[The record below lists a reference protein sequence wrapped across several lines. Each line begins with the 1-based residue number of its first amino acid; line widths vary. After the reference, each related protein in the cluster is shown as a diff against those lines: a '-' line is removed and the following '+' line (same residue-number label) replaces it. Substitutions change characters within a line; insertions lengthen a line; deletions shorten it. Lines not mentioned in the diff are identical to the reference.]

1 MIKLNLEAD
10 QVMRLSCQGMGRGDW
25 MGGVFPGSGVPKK
38 VEWGCAAH
46 FPKPS
51 PYWGIPFLIDLH
63 QPHPPPHGRQP
74 MTQDLS
80 EYFFKEKQDFEP
92 L

>member
-1 MIKLNLEAD
+1 MVKLNLEAD

-51 PYWGIPFLIDLH
+51 PYWGIPFFICTNPTPTSWKAAYDTG
-63 QPHPPPHGRQP
+63 PVRI
-74 MTQDLS
+74 
-80 EYFFKEKQDFEP
+80 FFQRKTRF
-92 L
+92 